1 MNLFFGKACP
11 PSSLFNKVDSGR
23 VYASDDGQRVGRYS
37 STQCSSNMN
46 NLSLCQLVPRS
57 ILTVQI
63 NKPGAPLMS
72 GVVGQSN
79 PFKVF
84 WPIVQFVAVDVIY
97 RKAIGVAKDISN
109 CNQSMHSHFGTLI
122 AKFCRHLK
130 VAPAVQSWRK
140 NFFFVDRAKML
151 DCPVFVSSCV
161 GRPSG
166 AQDAAILAHNPVNAF
181 FVNIYFFH
189 AVNNTA
195 QHG

>member
-1 MNLFFGKACP
+1 MKLLFGKACP
-11 PSSLFNKVDSGR
+11 PFSLFNKVDGGR
-23 VYASDDGQRVGRYS
+23 VYASDDRQRVGRYS
-37 STQCSSNMN
+37 STQCPSNMN
-46 NLSLCQLVPRS
+46 NLSLGQLVPRS
-57 ILTVQI
+57 ILTVQV
-63 NKPGAPLMS
+63 NKAGTPLVS

-84 WPIVQFVAVDVIY
+84 WSVVQFVAVDMVNCQPIF
-97 RKAIGVAKDISN
+97 KAKNKSN
-109 CNQSMHSHFGTLI
+109 RNQSMHRHFGTLV

-130 VAPAVQSWRK
+130 VASAVQGWRK
-140 NFFFVDRAKML
+140 NFFFVDRTKIL

-166 AQDAAILAHNPVNAF
+166 SQDAAIFADNPVNAF